1 MANRKILTLLPLLAA
16 LSHMAGANELSGYA
30 GLEARAF
37 TADPLDSA
45 QSDAGLSASLNL
57 EYYRDFDDGNQRVV
71 ASVFGRWDSED
82 SDRNHADLGELY
94 WWKAYDSFELYA
106 GVRKVFWGVTE
117 TVHLVD
123 VINQDDALENIDGED
138 KLGQPMINLL
148 MERDWGTL
156 EVYGLLGFR
165 ERQFAGR
172 EGRLRTPLPVDEDAA
187 VYQSDREEKHIDWAL
202 RYSHVLGD
210 WDLGLSHFSGTNRD
224 PLLLLTEDGLLAPYY
239 AQIDQT
245 GVDIQTTRGDW
256 LWKFEAISFK
266 PRGEDRQTAA
276 VGGFEYTFYG
286 IGETVSDLGVLM
298 EYQFDDRTGPWS
310 TASQNDIAIGARY
323 ALNNT
328 QDTELLFAVSTDLD
342 NGSRFS
348 NLELTHRLNDR
359 WLIEAEARFFGNA
372 DEEDPTYN
380 LRNDDYFQLELRRY
394 F

>member
-1 MANRKILTLLPLLAA
+1 MANRKILAFFPLMAA
-16 LSHMAGANELSGYA
+16 LSQAPVANELTGYA

-37 TADPLDSA
+37 TADPADSI
-45 QSDAGLSASLNL
+45 QSDAGISASLSL
-57 EYYRDFDDGNQRVV
+57 EYYRDLDDGNQRFV
-71 ASVFGRWDSED
+71 ASAFGRWDSED
-82 SDRNHADLGELY
+82 GERSHGDLGELY

-117 TVHLVD
+117 TLHLVD

-138 KLGQPMINLL
+138 KLGQPMVNLL

-172 EGRLRTPLPVDEDAA
+172 EGRLRASLPVDEGGAI
-187 VYQSDREEKHIDWAL
+187 YQSDREEKHIDWAL

-224 PLLLLTEDGLLAPYY
+224 PLLLSSNDGLLTPYY
-239 AQIDQT
+239 AQVDQT

-276 VGGFEYTFYG
+276 VGGFEYSLYG
-286 IGETVSDLGVLM
+286 IRETVADLGLLM
-298 EYQFDDRTGPWS
+298 EYQFDDRRGPWS
-310 TASQNDIAIGARY
+310 TANQNDIAVGVRY

-328 QDTELLFAVSTDLD
+328 QDTEFLLAVSTDLD
-342 NGSRFS
+342 NGSRFT
-348 NLELTHRLNDR
+348 NLEVTHRLDDR
-359 WLIEAEARFFGNA
+359 WLLEAEARFFGNA
-372 DEEDPTYN
+372 DEGDPTYS
-380 LRNDDYFQLELRRY
+380 LRNDDYLQLELRRY